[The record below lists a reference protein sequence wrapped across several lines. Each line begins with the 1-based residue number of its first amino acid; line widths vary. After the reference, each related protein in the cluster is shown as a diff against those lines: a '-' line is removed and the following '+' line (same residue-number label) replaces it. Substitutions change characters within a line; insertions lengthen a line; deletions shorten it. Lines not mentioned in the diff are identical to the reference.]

1 MSAVSKT
8 EPPHPWAE
16 RSSGAGKEDIEVTEL
31 GRSPGSTEK
40 GQTKKRKQKISPRK
54 KKRSKNYT
62 RMMNPSIGENANAKQ
77 SQLLTTWPH

>member
-16 RSSGAGKEDIEVTEL
+16 GSSGAGKEDIEVTEL